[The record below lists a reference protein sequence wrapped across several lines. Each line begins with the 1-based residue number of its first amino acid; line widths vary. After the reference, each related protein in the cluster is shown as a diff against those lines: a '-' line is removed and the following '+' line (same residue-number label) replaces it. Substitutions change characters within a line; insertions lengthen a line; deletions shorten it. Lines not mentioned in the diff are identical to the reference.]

1 MSHFLLP
8 GLLFAA
14 SAIAAPGDW
23 PGWRGDGTGVS
34 AEKGFPLEWSATK
47 NVRWNVPVPGF
58 GWSNPVVARGKVFL
72 TTAIFEGQKAP
83 LQKGPPSGEEPPQ
96 ATIKRIVLCCDAA
109 TGKTLWQRTVAEAQP
124 AHGNH
129 PSNTW
134 ATETPVTDGGRVFFV
149 FGNVGVFCFDLDGK
163 ALWQHPLESHK
174 VFGNWGTASS
184 PVLDGDRLFLVC
196 DNNEA
201 SYLLALDT
209 KTGKQ
214 VWREKREERSTWS
227 TPLVWRNAKRTELVV
242 MGSSYIRS
250 YEPATGRE
258 LWRLVSENGTERGG
272 GPPTSSRGRPP
283 GGNAAAPTANAAPPS
298 PGGAGKGGPGAGG
311 GKAKSGGCKASPTAT
326 PEMLYVGMSTR
337 KSEGELGP
345 MWAIRPGAT
354 GDISLRDGQT
364 SSKDIAW
371 FRDDAG
377 SHFTSP
383 LVYAGCVYCFP
394 GHDGY
399 PLTVFDAATG
409 AKLYEKELGRR
420 RACMGSPCGFEG
432 KVMCADSGGTAFVI
446 EAGRDFKLL
455 ETNALEG
462 MTWSTPSLAGGH
474 IFVRTADRLF
484 CIGK

>member
-1 MSHFLLP
+1 M
-8 GLLFAA
+8 
-14 SAIAAPGDW
+14 
-23 PGWRGDGTGVS
+23 
-34 AEKGFPLEWSATK
+34 EWSATK
-47 NVRWNVPVPGF
+47 NVRWSVPVPGF

-96 ATIKRIVLCCDAA
+96 STIQRIVLCCDAA

-134 ATETPVTDGGRVFFV
+134 ATETPVTDGERVFFV

-163 ALWQHPLESHK
+163 PLWQHPLESYK

-184 PVLDGDRLFLVC
+184 PVLNGDRLFLVC

-209 KTGKQ
+209 KTGRQ

-227 TPLVWRNAKRTELVV
+227 TPLVWRNTKRTELVV
-242 MGSSYIRS
+242 MGSSYIRG
-250 YEPATGRE
+250 YNPATGHE
-258 LWRLVSENGTERGG
+258 LWRLVSENGTGGGRG
-272 GPPTSSRGRPP
+272 GPPP
-283 GGNAAAPTANAAPPS
+283 GGRSKPQSAAAPVIDLKSPPPP
-298 PGGAGKGGPGAGG
+298 PGGAGKGGPPSGG
-311 GKAKSGGCKASPTAT
+311 GKSKSGGCKASPTAT
-326 PEMLYVGMSTR
+326 ADMLYVGMSTR

-345 MWAIRPGAT
+345 MWAIRPGAS
-354 GDISLRDGQT
+354 GDISLREGQA

-409 AKLYEKELGRR
+409 EKLYEKELTRR
-420 RACMGSPCGFEG
+420 RACMGAPCGFEG
-432 KVMCADSGGTAFVI
+432 KVMCVDSGGTAFVI
-446 EAGRDFKLL
+446 AAGREFKLL
-455 ETNALEG
+455 ETNFIEG
-462 MTWSTPSLAGGH
+462 MTWSTPSLAAGR
-474 IFVRTADRLF
+474 IYLRTADHLF